1 MATMLIETGKIRE
14 YARATGSTHP
24 EYLGRMDSPIPP
36 TFLATVVFWQD
47 LFGEL
52 QKSSEIQEALAHAG
66 IGYDARNLLS
76 LAQEYVFHGPPPHAG
91 DTLETELRFDG
102 VEEKQS
108 RRGTMLMVLFTVL
121 FHRGDGTTAAE
132 CHYTS
137 GYFANE
143 GADR

>member
-1 MATMLIETGKIRE
+1 MLIETGKIRE

-24 EYLGRMDSPIPP
+24 DYLSRMDSPIPP

-52 QKSSEIQEALAHAG
+52 GASSALRGAMADAG
-66 IGYDARNLLS
+66 FAYDPRNLLS

-108 RRGTMLMVLFTVL
+108 RRGTMIMVLFTVL
-121 FHRGDGTTAAE
+121 FFRTDETIAAE

-137 GYFANE
+137 AYFAGE
-143 GADR
+143 PDAQ